1 MQTITNHN
9 RSLNR
14 VVKETIM
21 RKRSTWKGALMGL
34 AALVAVTGW
43 TSAARASQCGDLNND
58 SKVTIADALLLLQA
72 QNGVPGT
79 YCGGAGA
86 SQCGDMNADGGVG
99 IGDVVILLNFLAGNQ
114 TLFPICTGSGNPISC
129 TGPGGASAVATDG
142 ISAWAHSTTVQ
153 GNLTQNQIW
162 PAGCRVNIDGL
173 VFVQPGVTITMNAG
187 ALVVGK
193 DPPTTGDNTS
203 ALVFLRGSKINAPG
217 TQANPI
223 HMTSSDHLDGGAGH
237 IGDWGGLTING
248 KAPVNCP
255 GGECL
260 AEGLTGVPFGGTN
273 PHDSSGVVHFL
284 RLEFSGK
291 ELTPDNELNCITL
304 NGVGD
309 GTTWD
314 HTQTNVCFDDCHEWF
329 GGTMNAKF
337 LVSTACGDDCF
348 DTQLGWTGKLQ
359 YGVSAQYQP
368 YMQNLGNNGL
378 EWDDNEN
385 GFTLAPVNAPQ
396 FCNITSIGTALQAT
410 HDTGLGSTDAV
421 AFFRRGTAGTVA
433 NWIAEQFETRGIE
446 FRDNATSAHACDS
459 SSTLHT
465 PTTGNPA
472 LLLTG
477 VMLYKNGFK
486 NDGGVTADGKQIH
499 SGTGGNLFSSPCNAD
514 QYWAALVAAGK
525 KVDPVDPTQ
534 MGTDPGITVKYGRE
548 NLFADA
554 YTDLSQ
560 FIPSPPAAQVT
571 SLAVDCHAID
581 PFFDTTGYL
590 GAFQPG
596 QPTWL
601 STPWISLELQ

>member
-1 MQTITNHN
+1 
-9 RSLNR
+9 
-14 VVKETIM
+14 VKETIM
-21 RKRSTWKGALMGL
+21 RKRSTWKGALIGL

-43 TSAARASQCGDLNND
+43 ASAARASQCGDLNND
-58 SKVTIADALLLLQA
+58 NRVTIADALLLLQA
-72 QNGVPGT
+72 ASGLPSGT
-79 YCGGAGA
+79 FCGGAGA
-86 SQCGDMNADGGVG
+86 TQCGDMNQDGG
-99 IGDVVILLNFLAGNQ
+99 ISLSDVVILLNFLAGNPP
-114 TLFPICTGSGNPISC
+114 LFPICTGAGANITC
-129 TGPGGASAVATDG
+129 AGPGGTSAAGDG
-142 ISAWAHSTTVQ
+142 ITWTNSTTLQ

-162 PAGCRVNIDGL
+162 PKGCRVNINGL
-173 VFVQPGVTITMNAG
+173 VFVQPNVTITMKPG
-187 ALVVGK
+187 ALVVGV
-193 DPPTTGDNTS
+193 DPPSTGDNTS
-203 ALVFLRGSKINAPG
+203 ALIFLRGSKINAPG
-217 TQANPI
+217 TPTDPI
-223 HMTSSDHLDGGAGH
+223 RMSSSDHLNGGAGH
-237 IGDWGGLTING
+237 PGDWGGLTING

-260 AEGLTGVPFGGTN
+260 AEGLTGVPFGGTD
-273 PHDSSGVVHFL
+273 PHDSSGVVHYL

-309 GTTWD
+309 GTQWD
-314 HTQTNVCFDDCHEWF
+314 HTQANVCFDDCHEWF

-359 YGVSAQYQP
+359 YAVSAFYQP
-368 YMQNLGNNGL
+368 FMQNQGNESV

-396 FCNITSIGTALQAT
+396 FCNLTSIGTALQTT
-410 HDTGLGSTDAV
+410 HDVGLGASEDT

-433 NWIAEQFETRGIE
+433 NWIAEQFRVRGLE

-459 SSTLHT
+459 TSTLHT
-465 PTTGNPA
+465 PTAGNPA

-477 VMLYKNGFK
+477 VLLFHNGFT

-499 SGTGGNLFSSPCNAD
+499 SGTGGNLFNSPCTAE
-514 QYWAALVAAGK
+514 QYWAALVAAGR
-525 KVDPVDPTQ
+525 KVDPADPTQ
-534 MGTDPGITVKYGRE
+534 MGTDPGIQVKYG
-548 NLFADA
+548 LDLPTSQ
-554 YTDLSQ
+554 TDLSQ
-560 FIPSPPAAQVT
+560 FIPNPADPKVT

-601 STPWISLELQ
+601 SSPWVSLELQ